1 MDFIILFFVGFITT
15 WFFLK
20 SDDSIS
26 TYKECPNKE
35 VIVKLAEDHGC
46 TKKMMREI
54 REYSL
59 VKIQDGHY
67 EYADV
72 LNVLRKKDIH
82 DKV

>member
-1 MDFIILFFVGFITT
+1 MEFIILFFVGFITT

-20 SDDSIS
+20 SDESIS

>member
-1 MDFIILFFVGFITT
+1 LEIIIAFLVGFITT

-20 SDDSIS
+20 SDETTIS
-26 TYKECPNKE
+26 SRSCPNKE
-35 VIVKLAEDHGC
+35 VMVKLAEDHGC

-67 EYADV
+67 EYAEV